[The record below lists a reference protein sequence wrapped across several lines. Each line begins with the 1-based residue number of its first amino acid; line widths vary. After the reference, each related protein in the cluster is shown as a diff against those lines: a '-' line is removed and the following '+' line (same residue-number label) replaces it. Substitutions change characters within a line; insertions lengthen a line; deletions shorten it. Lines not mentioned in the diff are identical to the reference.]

1 MKKYAIIVAGGIG
14 TRFGSTLPKQFVSLK
29 DEPILMHTIRA
40 FHHYDKG
47 ISIIVAL
54 PTEYISLWH
63 DLCQTHSFAIRHKIA
78 EGGQSR
84 FESVK
89 NALRFIEEP
98 DSLVAVHDGARP
110 LASARLIADSFETAE
125 RCGTAIPAIPVTD
138 SIRQL
143 DRNGS
148 HTVSRE
154 SLVAVQTPQTFRS
167 GILKD
172 AYNTAY
178 SPLFTDDASV
188 VEYRGTEITLFN
200 GDVDNIKIT
209 HPIDIK
215 TAEWILSE
223 NDE

>member
-1 MKKYAIIVAGGIG
+1 MFFTQILAKKHCLTTYLLVCTSRNKGGYLHHKPKTIFFTLKSYTYWKPIEKGLCEKVPFLFFITLRLLCGFAGTESFSLFCVPIQQHGHEKIRHHCSG
-14 TRFGSTLPKQFVSLK
+14 RNRGRFGSTLPKQFVSLK

-98 DSLVAVHDGARP
+98 DSLVAVHDGAR
-110 LASARLIADSFETAE
+110 
-125 RCGTAIPAIPVTD
+125 
-138 SIRQL
+138 
-143 DRNGS
+143 
-148 HTVSRE
+148 
-154 SLVAVQTPQTFRS
+154 
-167 GILKD
+167 
-172 AYNTAY
+172 
-178 SPLFTDDASV
+178 
-188 VEYRGTEITLFN
+188 
-200 GDVDNIKIT
+200 
-209 HPIDIK
+209 
-215 TAEWILSE
+215 
-223 NDE
+223 